1 MHFRR
6 TLSLAALL
14 VLAGAS
20 PAAAQGGMD
29 LPSLIERVRPAVV
42 RISTFDAN
50 GQPLGSGSGF
60 YGPDGRVITNAHVL
74 EGAARA
80 EIFDPDGRLQGT
92 TQYAEVSST
101 TVDIAILPR
110 MGNPPVQ
117 LSMAGAAPRVGESV
131 VVIGSPLGLTN
142 TVSDGLVSGMRTE
155 EGQHLI
161 QISAPISRGSSGGP
175 VLNRDGEVIGVAVAL
190 LQGGQNLNFAVPAS
204 DVRALLQSPAGRYA
218 FAPAAS
224 SGGSGQSSAGGGR
237 ASSRPSDGSATDDWV
252 EGASYNGRTE
262 YVSRE
267 SVRVLRSGHVEVQ
280 IGRVH
285 AEPHTDDLGDTYNLE
300 LVTYELD
307 CRGHRNRLVKLTQFL
322 DEELVY
328 QSQDDM
334 SDTWN
339 RWTAAEWTAHQTF
352 PIACQLAGR

>member
-14 VLAGAS
+14 VPACAS
-20 PAAAQGGMD
+20 PAAAQGMD

-42 RISTFDAN
+42 RISTFDAS

-60 YGPDGRVITNAHVL
+60 YGPDGRVVTNAHVL

-92 TQYAEVSST
+92 TQYAEVSSA

-110 MGNPPVQ
+110 MGNPSVQ

-142 TVSDGLVSGMRTE
+142 TVSDGLVSGMRAE
-155 EGQHLI
+155 DGQHLI

-175 VLNRDGEVIGVAVAL
+175 VLNREGEVIGVAVAL

-204 DVRALLQSPAGRYA
+204 DVLALLQSPAGRYA

-224 SGGSGQSSAGGGR
+224 SGGAGSAGGR
-237 ASSRPSDGSATDDWV
+237 ASARPSGGSATDDWV

-267 SVRVLRSGHVEVQ
+267 SVRVLRSGYVEVQ

-285 AEPHTDDLGDTYNLE
+285 ATPYTDDLGDTYNLE

-307 CRGHRNRLVKLTQFL
+307 CRGHRNRLVSLTQFL
-322 DEELVY
+322 DEDLVY
-328 QSQDDM
+328 RSEDDM

-339 RWTAAEWTAHQTF
+339 RWTAAEWTAHHTF